1 MICLKDTRHNNT
13 GALLTSAINIAEWYG
28 FNALDTLP
36 KRELD
41 RRAARVGDIDIT
53 YARRDERALPVA
65 VRACIA
71 RMGTPQHTILGW
83 RVVSSAGAV
92 PSTALELHIVG
103 THANIAEALLIAV
116 AHAVLEDA
124 GITKRVLHIND
135 LGTTESSGRFVRDVN
150 LYMRKHI
157 ESIAPNLRARAS
169 EDPLGTLIALIERG
183 HPATPRAPQSME
195 YLNEEERRRLWEILE
210 YIESSGSTYELNAHL
225 LGSRGCWSHTLFE
238 ISSRDPE
245 SGARMTL
252 ASGGRYDPLVSRIAK
267 TPVGGA
273 MISITCETR
282 GNTTYKRP
290 ERIVPNIY
298 IAHIG
303 VEARKRILSIINVLR
318 HAGIMVRHGIWH
330 ERMGEQMQEAQAI
343 GARHLLIVGHKE
355 AMDGTVLVRTI
366 STNIQEAVPA
376 TELPQYLKRHHI
388 AIAV

>member
-1 MICLKDTRHNNT
+1 MICLKNTRHSDT
-13 GALLTSAINIAEWYG
+13 GALLTSAINIADWYG

-41 RRAARVGDIDIT
+41 RRAARVSDLDIT
-53 YARRDERALPVA
+53 YARRDERTLPA
-65 VRACIA
+65 AARSCIA
-71 RMGTPQHTILGW
+71 RMETPQHTVLGW
-83 RVVSSAGAV
+83 RIVSSGGAV

-116 AHAVLEDA
+116 AHAILEDA
-124 GITKRVLHIND
+124 GITERALHIND
-135 LGTTESSGRFVRDVN
+135 LGATESSGRFVRDVN

-157 ESIAPNLRARAS
+157 ESIAPALRTRAS
-169 EDPLGTLIALIERG
+169 EDPLGTLVQLIERG

-195 YLNEEERRRLWEILE
+195 YLNEEERQRLWEILE
-210 YIESSGSTYELNAHL
+210 YIESSGFSYELNAHL
-225 LGSRGCWSHTLFE
+225 LGSRDCWSHTLFE
-238 ISSRDPE
+238 ISVRDPE
-245 SGARMTL
+245 NAARITL

-282 GNTTYKRP
+282 GNTVYKRP
-290 ERIVPNIY
+290 ERTVPNIY

-303 VEARKRILSIINVLR
+303 VEARKCILSIINVLR

-343 GARHLLIVGHKE
+343 GAPYLLIVGHKE

-366 STNIQEAVPA
+366 STNIQESVPTA
-376 TELPQYLKRHHI
+376 ELPQYLKRHHI
-388 AIAV
+388 ALPA